1 MSDSNKNSIKFKIN
15 SIYREYLL
23 LSYYKSGLLKNTL
36 PTEEGLKKL
45 EEIKTTIS
53 NECKSLV
60 ENLSQIS
67 ERNFEQTDYIDP
79 LKICADLINSE
90 FFFASQETINKILHI
105 YETNLMHSRDNFQ
118 ISPLDQMK
126 LNRIDFV

>member
-23 LSYYKSGLLKNTL
+23 LSYYKSGLLKNT
-36 PTEEGLKKL
+36 PQTERGLEKL
-45 EEIKTTIS
+45 EGIKSKIS
-53 NECKSLV
+53 NECRPHIEK
-60 ENLSQIS
+60 LSQVS
-67 ERNFEQTDYIDP
+67 DRAFEFLDYIDP
-79 LKICADLINSE
+79 LKICADLISTE
-90 FFFASQETINKILHI
+90 FFFASESTINEVLKI
-105 YETNLMHSRDNFQ
+105 YESNLMHAREDFQ